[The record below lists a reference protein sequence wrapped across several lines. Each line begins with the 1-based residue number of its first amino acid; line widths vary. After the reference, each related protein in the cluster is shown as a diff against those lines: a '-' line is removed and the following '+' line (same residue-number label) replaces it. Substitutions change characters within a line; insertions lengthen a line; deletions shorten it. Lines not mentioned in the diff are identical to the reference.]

1 MITDF
6 REQVKNDS
14 LWIDESQIMHLPGV
28 IQKEYELLRESIEK
42 DDIFGSVFR
51 LKDIYETCLKIPVI
65 IAMIVIDSAIKRDD
79 TYVPS
84 TSEQLMQEKN
94 AKIQENA
101 CAQKNDEE
109 VLLQF
114 RKIMAKMLRKP
125 LSIGSWAELLSSIC
139 KCAGIFGF
147 HKYLTELLNRTS
159 ILQRVQP
166 HKNTDEERYDSIG
179 NWRNKVIG
187 HGTLM
192 MDADIYWLQ
201 AYDLLEGLQAYF
213 SKTADGV
220 SVDDLYSH
228 IYFEE
233 SDGIILNIAGKRYRD
248 SEFVYEID
256 REKFFFDSYFND
268 QKYVEVTNYLSD
280 TKRIDGNVYFQ
291 SRYQECFSNTE
302 NKQRKVR
309 EKIAD
314 SEERKAFAC
323 LNRTPHYE
331 KPQFL
336 INEIRQFMND
346 YSKGILYI
354 QMERGM
360 GKSTL
365 AHHLDGRYQKGI
377 LQHDLNAI
385 VRVYHIRDTLLRT
398 ENRIVDFYTS
408 LDENLRSFDGKKRL
422 EVDEEEYEMPDG
434 RNLKQEI
441 RKGEAC
447 AGQAFI
453 EYLNLFRKRYE
464 EELVGECEDQKLVY
478 IIDGIDELNYDT
490 ENLLDSLP
498 TNEQFRKMP
507 DADRVYIIILSRLK
521 TEETLTPTSAAC
533 IQKCEE
539 MSGEHTLTVDGNN
552 KQYVALLKRYI
563 KSNFSGITE
572 KACKQIIE
580 KSHRKFLYV
589 QPYIAMG
596 DVIFQSGGK
605 VTTAV
610 VAENYIKELLKRY
623 WGVSQRTLYLMFASI
638 AVFGNIR
645 LEEICHL
652 ILFHG
657 VSFDAIGCMND
668 ILPLLTVKR
677 SDGADVYEY
686 ANEEFQKAVERICES
701 ALPEVI
707 RRFRISLISWYDSV
721 DQKSDGYEG
730 QWAFYVKKLLLA
742 DEYAQRL
749 NMQNEEMYIKTVLNM
764 RIKTPN
770 TVYGKWISDT
780 FDIRIV
786 KLLESLHFGP
796 VKKLGRMELHWIRMS
811 LDDLQIWKNPY
822 RNALIQ
828 CKYEFLN
835 KLIDHCKKHQQIDVW
850 FQYLVL
856 EKTSIRGEYT
866 DLTAFE
872 KIVEVWNDEKLADY
886 LIQSVEADLTEKN
899 ELTYAVYLEVL
910 LDVVS
915 DEKIKNKILYCL
927 IHVYQFYTKKNF
939 GDSSRMLFE
948 GIRRKKMLV
957 VLAEAHKNK
966 SFQLSELD
974 PLWKI
979 FEEEYV
985 LQTVVF
991 RLWQC
996 CDNMK
1001 RSTPEEVL
1009 GQLEN
1014 VLLRPFQLEFEVK
1027 DEDGLYQKVCVAIA
1041 KKMLQQVETLYHEQ
1055 EYKRVHIILSHLE
1068 LRDLLVMCKRSEKE
1082 VLERWLFLYSM
1093 DAKRLRNSDDI
1104 AGLKELQWAF
1114 CLVIECYD
1122 EHIKEQPTGIGTSTG
1137 IGNWQ
1142 EEDDW
1147 EKIYPLKYWE
1157 EDYILCCDWYTCSIL
1172 PYASKK
1178 IEYSLT
1184 RGMGLLLQELFRS
1197 GDLEAYYILNRQIE
1211 VTYRKYGFVELDLK
1225 GEIICYESSR
1235 YMYWLKIRYDRSLQ
1249 GYDHRTDAELY
1260 EVLKK
1265 EYQIRWNYLRNCIRK
1280 LKNGDDTSECSWGI
1294 VRNTIRMFELV
1305 KLIPDSIVCLEDAKE
1320 AYFDEMNAAKKKR
1333 KDSRL
1338 ICEWIDQQLK
1348 NMSE

>member
-79 TYVPS
+79 TYVTS

-109 VLLQF
+109 VFLQF

-125 LSIGSWAELLSSIC
+125 LSIGSWAELLNSIC

-147 HKYLTELLNRTS
+147 HEYLTELLNRTS

-314 SEERKAFAC
+314 SEEREVFAC
-323 LNRTPHYE
+323 LNHTPHYE
-331 KPQFL
+331 KTQFL

-346 YSKGILYI
+346 YPKGILYI

-422 EVDEEEYEMPDG
+422 EVDEEEYEMSDG

-464 EELVGECEDQKLVY
+464 EELVGECEDPKLVY
-478 IIDGIDELNYDT
+478 IIDGIDELNSDT
-490 ENLLDSLP
+490 GNLLDSLP
-498 TNEQFRKMP
+498 TNEQFREMP
-507 DADRVYIIILSRLK
+507 DADHVYIIILSRLK

-539 MSGEHTLTVDGNN
+539 MSGEHILTVDGNN
-552 KQYVALLKRYI
+552 KRYVALLKRYI

-572 KACKQIIE
+572 KVCKEIIE
-580 KSHRKFLYV
+580 KSQRKFLYV

-596 DVIFQSGGK
+596 DVIFQTGGK

-623 WGVSQRTLYLMFASI
+623 WGVSQRILYLMFASI

-730 QWAFYVKKLLLA
+730 QWEFYVKKLLLV
-742 DEYAQRL
+742 DEYAQWL
-749 NMQNEEMYIKTVLNM
+749 NMQNEEMYIKTVM
-764 RIKTPN
+764 SMDVKAPN
-770 TVYGKWISDT
+770 TVYAKWISDT
-780 FDIRIV
+780 LDIDILRLLETMHFTI
-786 KLLESLHFGP
+786 LLESGKIERQWFGSVMHDP
-796 VKKLGRMELHWIRMS
+796 
-811 LDDLQIWKNPY
+811 QIWKNPY
-822 RNALIQ
+822 KNKFMQ
-828 CKYEFLN
+828 CRYEFLN
-835 KLIDHCKKHQQIDVW
+835 KFINHCKKHQKINVW

-856 EKTSIRGEYT
+856 EKTSLLRAYA
-866 DLTAFE
+866 DFTAFE
-872 KIVEVWNDEKLADY
+872 KIVDVWHDEKLVDY
-886 LIQSVEADLTEKN
+886 LIQSVESDLAEKK
-899 ELTYAVYLEVL
+899 EWTYAVYLEVL
-910 LDVVS
+910 LNIVE
-915 DEKIKNKILYCL
+915 DERIQNKILHCL
-927 IHVYQFYTKKNF
+927 ITTYRFYINKN
-939 GDSSRMLFE
+939 GSVSSRMLFE
-948 GIRRKKMLV
+948 DVRREKMLM
-957 VLAEAHKNK
+957 VLEKAQK
-966 SFQLSELD
+966 SGLFKQSELN
-974 PLWKI
+974 LI
-979 FEEEYV
+979 GEMLREGYV
-985 LQTVVF
+985 FSTAVF
-991 RLWQC
+991 RLQQYY
-996 CDNMK
+996 DNME
-1001 RSTPEEVL
+1001 SCTPEEVL
-1009 GQLEN
+1009 GRLES
-1014 VLLRPFQLEFEVK
+1014 VLLPTYQLGFEVK
-1027 DEDGLYQKVCVAIA
+1027 DEDGLYQKSCVAIA
-1041 KKMLQQVETLYHEQ
+1041 EKLLQQVETLYQEQ
-1055 EYKRVHIILSHLE
+1055 EYKQVHTILSHYELYRLLE
-1068 LRDLLVMCKRSEKE
+1068 ICKKSEKE

-1093 DAKRLRNSDDI
+1093 DARRLWNSDNV
-1104 AGLKELQWAF
+1104 AGLEELQGTFRW
-1114 CLVIECYD
+1114 VMRCYD
-1122 EHIKEQPTGIGTSTG
+1122 EHIKEQPMRIGISVGG
-1137 IGNWQ
+1137 ENWQ

-1172 PYASKK
+1172 PYASEK

-1211 VTYRKYGFVELDLK
+1211 VTYRKYGFTDRDLK
-1225 GEIICYESSR
+1225 GEIGSFESVR
-1235 YMYWLKIRYDRSLQ
+1235 YMHWLAVRYDRSLQ
-1249 GYDHRTDAELY
+1249 GYDHRTEAELY
-1260 EVLKK
+1260 GILKK

-1280 LKNGDDTSECSWGI
+1280 LKNGDDTSECPQGI

-1333 KDSRL
+1333 KDNRL